1 MTQHGQASDNYP
13 AVRPVTQVPQ
23 PNSTTIAAIAL
34 QCDGTIAVTARLSGL
49 GGTMNRPLEHVRVLL
64 VEDDPISALDLSL
77 TLETA
82 GATIIG
88 PAHNVA
94 SAIALLQDRPFDVAV
109 LDHLI
114 VGGDS
119 LPVAEELSRRG
130 VQFLFH
136 TSHRGALPQRFPHAR
151 VIDKPSR
158 SGELVAAVEDLIK
171 ASRQTE

>member
-1 MTQHGQASDNYP
+1 MD
-13 AVRPVTQVPQ
+13 
-23 PNSTTIAAIAL
+23 
-34 QCDGTIAVTARLSGL
+34 
-49 GGTMNRPLEHVRVLL
+49 RPLENVRVLL
-64 VEDDPISALDLSL
+64 VEDDPVIALDLSL
-77 TLETA
+77 TLEEA

-94 SAIALLQDRPFDVAV
+94 SAIALLQERPVDVAV

-119 LPVAEELSRRG
+119 LPVAHELSRLG
-130 VQFLFH
+130 LQFLFH
-136 TSHRGALPQRFPHAR
+136 TSYRGELPQKFPRAT

-158 SGELVAAVEDLIK
+158 SGELEAAVAALFK